1 MVKKYLP
8 SLIAIFP
15 YFTDNHAPPLGHLPM
30 YILRLVTEVDWL
42 KEKHCFETFSRETA
56 IFYARSSLANDESEW
71 KWFIEY
77 ILYDNI
83 KRYLVPSDDL
93 CSAILPVS
101 NLQNLYKVF
110 ERC

>member
-1 MVKKYLP
+1 
-8 SLIAIFP
+8 
-15 YFTDNHAPPLGHLPM
+15 M

-42 KEKHCFETFSRETA
+42 KEKQCFHTLSRETA
-56 IFYARSSLANDESEW
+56 MYYARPSLVSDECEW
-71 KWFIEY
+71 KWFTEH

-83 KRYLVPSDDL
+83 KRYLMPSNDL
-93 CSAILPVS
+93 ESSILAIG

>member
-1 MVKKYLP
+1 M
-8 SLIAIFP
+8 
-15 YFTDNHAPPLGHLPM
+15 PPLGHLPM

-42 KEKHCFETFSRETA
+42 KEKQCFSTFSRETA
-56 IFYARSSLANDESEW
+56 MYYARPSLATDECEW
-71 KWFIEY
+71 KWFTEY

-83 KRYLVPSDDL
+83 KRYLMPSNEL
-93 CSAILPVS
+93 ESSILKIG

>member
-1 MVKKYLP
+1 M
-8 SLIAIFP
+8 
-15 YFTDNHAPPLGHLPM
+15 PPLGHLPM

-42 KEKHCFETFSRETA
+42 NEKQCFSTFSRETA
-56 IFYARSSLANDESEW
+56 MYYARPSLTTDECEW
-71 KWFIEY
+71 KWFTEY

-83 KRYLVPSDDL
+83 KRYLMPSNEL
-93 CSAILPVS
+93 ESSILKIG